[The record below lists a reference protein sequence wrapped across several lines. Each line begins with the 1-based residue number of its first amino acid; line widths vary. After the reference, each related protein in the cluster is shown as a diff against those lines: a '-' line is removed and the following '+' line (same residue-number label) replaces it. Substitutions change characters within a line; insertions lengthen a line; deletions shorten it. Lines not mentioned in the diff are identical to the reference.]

1 MSEPL
6 TKQDLKD
13 LERDL
18 KQFIVEREVQSIRWF
33 IALQT
38 TYFLGTMAMVYFIL
52 SHLPKEI
59 G

>member
-52 SHLPKEI
+52 SHLPK
-59 G
+59 